1 MLDVVS
7 QLPLQWLPMITRLL
21 FALAFSLVIS
31 ASAAAAPNA
40 APAPASNALPD
51 AKRLEQMAARFA
63 RTGLTADLSKL
74 SADDRRVLA
83 KLVEASK
90 IIDGIF
96 LGQVWMVGA
105 HALLQVD
112 SVIKQLCLPLL
123 LSHHGNRAHAPW
135 LRSQHR
141 EDVVFTFHAVWT

>member
-1 MLDVVS
+1 
-7 QLPLQWLPMITRLL
+7 MITRLL
-21 FALAFSLVIS
+21 FALAFSLVIT
-31 ASAAAAPNA
+31 ASAAA

-51 AKRLEQMAARFA
+51 AKRLEQMATRFA
-63 RTGLTADLSKL
+63 RTDLTADLSKL

-83 KLVEASK
+83 KLVETSK

-96 LGQVWMVGA
+96 LGQMWMVGA